1 MVLAQGIYSDT
12 GILLPPDGQKL
23 TSPYIEKLVNHDR
36 VNPISQS
43 LLMYC

>member
-12 GILLPPDGQKL
+12 GILLLPDGQKH
-23 TSPYIEKLVNHDR
+23 TAAYIEKLINHDR

-43 LLMYC
+43 LLVYC